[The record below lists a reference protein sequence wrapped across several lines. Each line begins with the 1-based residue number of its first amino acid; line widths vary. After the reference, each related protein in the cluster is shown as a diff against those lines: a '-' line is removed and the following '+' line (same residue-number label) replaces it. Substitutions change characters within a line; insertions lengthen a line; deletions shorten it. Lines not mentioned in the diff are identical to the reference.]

1 MTPEPPVLLPPTAE
15 PPLERLQRGVQ
26 TVWRA
31 GLLLGWALPV
41 LTALGF
47 DVLRLFRAGGLPPFL
62 VTGVVLLVAALHI
75 GVGPWLRYRYWR
87 FAATEE
93 ALFAERGWFTHI
105 RTTVPLSR
113 IQHIDVVQNL
123 FEREVEL
130 ARLVVH
136 TAGTSNTT
144 VTVPGLPHARA
155 EALRD
160 RMRSFLSEDPL

>member
-1 MTPEPPVLLPPTAE
+1 MEP
-15 PPLERLQRGVQ
+15 LQDGVRS
-26 TVWRA
+26 VWRA
-31 GLLLGWALPV
+31 GLLLAWTLPA

-62 VTGVVLLVAALHI
+62 VTGLVVAAAALHI
-75 GVGPWLRYRYWR
+75 GLGPWVRYRYWR

-113 IQHIDVVQNL
+113 IQHIDVVQNV
-123 FEREVEL
+123 FEREAEL

-144 VTVPGLPHARA
+144 VTVPGLTHARA
-155 EALRD
+155 EALRE
-160 RMRSFLSEDPL
+160 RMRGFLAEDPL